1 MSREVAT
8 FAAGCFWG
16 VEHIFRKHFKEIEAR
31 VCSKTTG
38 HAEAC
43 RIEFDPT
50 KINYATLVEFFYKT
64 HDPTTL
70 NKQGHDTGNQYR
82 SAIFYYSPEQK
93 KIAEEVTA
101 KVQERLD
108 NSKPGSLY
116 SGSKIVTE
124 IVEAGEWYDA
134 EDYHQK
140 YLVSAFSTTELSSM
154 TVDASEHMSNDELG
168 VDSGKIHVLKQQVHS
183 LRHDLAEKNALLTT
197 STTGRV
203 IENLHAEIDHLKKD
217 LADSKTQIHV
227 AKVSRERAE
236 RQVQE
241 HLASHQTLRLE
252 IDSLKRMLERKE
264 RQSKELEESAKEV
277 EKKNSDMKFERD
289 NANLKLRQSELKV
302 SDLERKLQEALAGKE
317 KAEYEYTLL
326 SKEMQAFKT
335 RYTKDVEIVKKEFK
349 SLREEMNL
357 TSRQLEDVVLM
368 TSVRIEELNSE
379 RKDELGNLESIH
391 TQLQDNQE
399 KYATKL
405 FNEIEAMKK
414 DVETSNQK
422 TKEYSEQVVKIKGE
436 IAGKLNWLKRIERV
450 QQKS

>member
-1 MSREVAT
+1 M
-8 FAAGCFWG
+8 
-16 VEHIFRKHFKEIEAR
+16 
-31 VCSKTTG
+31 
-38 HAEAC
+38 
-43 RIEFDPT
+43 
-50 KINYATLVEFFYKT
+50 
-64 HDPTTL
+64 
-70 NKQGHDTGNQYR
+70 
-82 SAIFYYSPEQK
+82 
-93 KIAEEVTA
+93 
-101 KVQERLD
+101 
-108 NSKPGSLY
+108 
-116 SGSKIVTE
+116 
-124 IVEAGEWYDA
+124 
-134 EDYHQK
+134 
-140 YLVSAFSTTELSSM
+140 TELSSL
-154 TVDASEHMSNDELG
+154 TVDASEHMSNGELV
-168 VDSGKIHVLKQQVHS
+168 VDSGKIHVLKQQVSS

-197 STTGRV
+197 VQKQLSRHQPTQQNGNMQNESTTGRV
-203 IENLHAEIDHLKKD
+203 IENLQAEIDHLKKD
-217 LADSKTQIHV
+217 LGDSKTQIHV

-264 RQSKELEESAKEV
+264 RQTKELEESAKEV

-326 SKEMQAFKT
+326 SKEMQSFKT

-349 SLREEMNL
+349 SLREEMNS

-368 TSVRIEELNSE
+368 TSVRIEELSSE
-379 RKDELGNLESIH
+379 RKEELGNLESIH
-391 TQLQDNQE
+391 AQLQENQD
-399 KYATKL
+399 KYAAKL

-450 QQKS
+450 QKS